1 MRVVRFA
8 HGESTAYG
16 VLENAQVSV
25 VDGSPFG
32 TLALTGQRHPLG
44 EVRLLAP
51 VVPTKILGVGRN
63 FAVGGET
70 AEPTGDPLVF
80 SKPPSSVVGDGAA
93 IVLPAGAG
101 QVDFEGELAVV
112 IGERARHVSRE
123 SAYDVVFGYTITNDI
138 SAREYQRAD
147 GQWTRAKGFDTFC
160 PLGPWIETELDPADL
175 LVRTLVDGEVRQKG
189 STARLIH
196 DIPRLIE
203 WLSAVMTLEPGDVI
217 LTGTPEGTGPLAA
230 GQTVTVEI
238 EGLGKLANPVEN
250 AKE

>member
-1 MRVVRFA
+1 MRIVRFA

-16 VLENAQVSV
+16 VLENTQVSV

-32 TLALTGQRHPLG
+32 TLALTGQRYPLG

-63 FAVGGET
+63 FAAGGES
-70 AEPTGDPLVF
+70 AEPSGDPLVF

-93 IVLPAGAG
+93 IVLPACAG

-112 IGERARHVSRE
+112 IGDQARHVSRE
-123 SAYDVVFGYTITNDI
+123 RAYDVVFGYTITNDI
-138 SAREYQRAD
+138 SAREYQRSD

-230 GQTVTVEI
+230 GQTVTVAI
-238 EGLGKLANPVEN
+238 EGLGKLVNPVEN